1 MQRLK
6 ITVVTVCL
14 NAADTIAAT
23 MESVLEQTYDNLEY
37 LIIDGMSTD
46 GTQEII
52 HRYEDDMRVRMV
64 FEHDS
69 GLYNAMNRSLDLC
82 SGQYILY
89 MNSGDLFYDK
99 KVIED
104 MVPYLD
110 ADLVYGNTMRR
121 KKCGDRIEKYH
132 GRYKLFWLL
141 LSGRMMSHQSLF
153 TRTDIM
159 RKFRFDEQYKI
170 SADYDF
176 VVRAKKNGCS
186 IKYVDRTVSIMNNVE
201 GISAQIDN
209 YEIMRAEDD
218 KSLRKNYTCL
228 YYLIKIP
235 KGFVRCIR
243 RIWEKASKMRMG
255 L

>member
-14 NAADTIAAT
+14 NAVDTIAAT
-23 MESVLEQTYDNLEY
+23 IESVLGQTYENLEY
-37 LIIDGMSTD
+37 LIMDGMSAD

-52 HRYEDDMRVRMV
+52 RRYEDDERVRAV
-64 FEHDS
+64 FERDS
-69 GLYNAMNRSLDLC
+69 GLYNAMNKGLALC

-89 MNSGDLFYDK
+89 MNSGDLFYDE

-104 MVPYLD
+104 MVPHLN
-110 ADLVYGNTMRR
+110 ADLVYGNTLRHTR
-121 KKCGDRIEKYH
+121 QGEKLEKYY
-132 GRYKLFWLL
+132 GRHKLMWLL

-159 RKFRFDEQYKI
+159 RAFRFDEQYRI

-186 IKYVDRTVSIMNNVE
+186 IKYVDRTVSVMDNMK
-201 GISAQIDN
+201 GISAQIGN
-209 YEIMRAEDD
+209 YDIMRMEDD
-218 KSLRKNYTCL
+218 RSLRRNYTCI

-235 KGFVRCIR
+235 KGFVRAVR
-243 RIWEKASKMRMG
+243 RIYERRK
-255 L
+255 